1 MANFITD
8 VKVTLDQE
16 RRRDKPFHFK
26 ILSDGTD
33 EDITE
38 IVARGLLQK
47 FKEGELTEDDIRRTK
62 TVKIDADDQKGYF
75 ATIIGDVTKFFKSF

>member
-1 MANFITD
+1 MGNFITD

-33 EDITE
+33 EDLVQ
-38 IVARGLLQK
+38 IVARGLQQK
-47 FKEGELTEDDIRRTK
+47 YKEGELTEDDIRRTK
-62 TVKIDADDQKGYF
+62 TIKIDADDKKGYF
-75 ATIIGDVTKFFKSF
+75 ATIIGDVGKFFKQF